1 MAKTMLLR
9 SLAIILLTGTLLTDN
24 CFAQGGAA
32 VPFLLI
38 SPYAEANAM
47 GEASVAN
54 STDNP
59 LAMIVNPA
67 HLGMQVDSGRF
78 SFGYNRSDW
87 LPGFGMKDL
96 YYRTFAV
103 TAGIRLNDYIDIV
116 PGLTLGAGYSR
127 VFLNFGKQMIMP
139 PGEPDPVGTFSS
151 YESSDQFTIS
161 VGLDFLIKASAG
173 VSFKHIY
180 SRLGPGGSEQEGGF
194 GTASVNS
201 YDYGIMLKFPVIEGV
216 SRAQDKPVRLGKSL
230 LPYFDLNF
238 GLALNNLGDK
248 KVRYGG
254 VGFSDPLPRYA
265 RIGIGIDL
273 GFVYET
279 ENVKLRPVSFKWTRE
294 ANDIL
299 VHRPGSLSSIAIEP
313 GWKYRGGL
321 GDINFFDEVIIGKTN
336 PETIMKSG
344 WELGILG
351 VFYIRAG
358 RFEEDYLRGNR
369 NFNTQ
374 GIGIRFAGIIES
386 LKQNEKFFSGNRIL
400 DFLLHHVDIR
410 YHYSEIKT
418 DERDHPLDR
427 TRTHSVSLAVF
438 K

>member
-1 MAKTMLLR
+1 VEKAMALRLL
-9 SLAIILLTGTLLTDN
+9 SIVLLTGILATLH
-24 CFAQGGAA
+24 CFAQGEAA
-32 VPFLLI
+32 LPFLLI

-67 HLGMQVDSGRF
+67 HLGMQVGNGRF
-78 SFGYNRSDW
+78 SFGYNRTDW
-87 LPGFGMKDL
+87 FPGFGIEDL

-103 TAGIRLNDYIDIV
+103 TAGMNLNDLFDIT
-116 PGLTLGAGYSR
+116 PGLILGAGYSR
-127 VFLNFGKQMIMP
+127 VFLNLGKQIIMP
-139 PGEPDPVGTFSS
+139 PDAPDPTGTFSA
-151 YESSDQFTIS
+151 YESSDQFTLS
-161 VGLDFLIKASAG
+161 LGFDFFVKASAG
-173 VSFKHIY
+173 ISFKNIY
-180 SRLGPGGSEQEGGF
+180 SKLGSGGSEQEDGF

-201 YDYGIMLKFPVIEGV
+201 YDYGVLIKIPVIEGV
-216 SRAQDKPVRLGKSL
+216 SLFREKPVRLGNSL
-230 LPYFDLNF
+230 LPYFDFNF
-238 GLALNNLGDK
+238 GLALNNRGDK
-248 KVRYGG
+248 EVNYGG
-254 VGFSDPLPRYA
+254 VFFSDPLPRYA

-279 ENVKLRPVSFKWTRE
+279 ENVKLRPLSFKWTRE

-299 VHRPGSLSSIAIEP
+299 VHRPGSLSSVAIEP

-321 GDINFFDEVIIGKTN
+321 GDINFFDEVILGKTN

-344 WELGILG
+344 WELGVLG
-351 VFYIRAG
+351 VFYIRG
-358 RFEEDYLRGNR
+358 GKFEEDYLRGNR
-369 NFNTQ
+369 NFSTQ

-386 LKQNEKFFSGNRIL
+386 FKSNDEAFSGNRIL

-418 DERDHPLDR
+418 DESNHPLDN
-427 TRTHSVSLAVF
+427 TRTHSVSLAIF

>member
-1 MAKTMLLR
+1 MALRLL
-9 SLAIILLTGTLLTDN
+9 SIVLLTGILATLQ
-24 CFAQGGAA
+24 CFAQGEAA

-38 SPYAEANAM
+38 SPYAEANGM

-54 STDNP
+54 STHDP

-67 HLGMQVDSGRF
+67 HLGMQVGSGRF

-87 LPGFGMKDL
+87 LPGFGTKDL

-103 TAGIRLNDYIDIV
+103 TAGIRLNDYIDIA

-127 VFLNFGKQMIMP
+127 VFLNLGKQVYTLPIS
-139 PGEPDPVGTFSS
+139 PDPVGTFTP
-151 YESSDQFTIS
+151 YESSDQVTLS
-161 VGLDFLIKASAG
+161 VVLDFFVKASAG
-173 VSFKHIY
+173 ISFKNIY
-180 SRLGPGGSEQEGGF
+180 SKLGPGGSEQEGGF

-201 YDYGIMLKFPVIEGV
+201 YDYGVLIKIPVIEGV
-216 SRAQDKPVRLGKSL
+216 SLFREKPVRLGNSL
-230 LPYFDLNF
+230 LPYFDFNF
-238 GLALNNLGDK
+238 GLALNNRGDK
-248 KVRYGG
+248 EVSYGG
-254 VGFSDPLPRYA
+254 VFFSDPLPRYA
-265 RIGIGIDL
+265 RIGIGVDL

-279 ENVKLRPVSFKWTRE
+279 EKLKLRPVSFKWTRE

-299 VHRPGSLSSIAIEP
+299 VHRPGSLSSVAIEP

-321 GDINFFDEVIIGKTN
+321 GDINFFDEVILGKTN

-351 VFYIRAG
+351 VFYIRGG
-358 RFEEDYLRGNR
+358 RFEEDQLRGNR
-369 NFNTQ
+369 NFSTQ
-374 GIGIRFAGIIES
+374 GIGIRFAGIIEVFK
-386 LKQNEKFFSGNRIL
+386 LNDEAFSGNRIL

-418 DERDHPLDR
+418 DESKHPLDN
-427 TRTHSVSLAVF
+427 TRTHSVSLAIV